1 MKRSIKDINQMT
13 EKEFN
18 EKYCKYC
25 SSLICYGVTD
35 KVMRRG
41 CRHYLDEMKKESTV
55 PEKQC
60 TVSTDITKEIVT
72 KISEREQKLNNLFEA
87 IERIKNYWLN
97 LGKNTE
103 DTLNGFIHSLLVMF
117 DGDSSA
123 NDFHHLLITDNEIV
137 LNDDNYLHELWIG
150 QCQENENSNK

>member
-1 MKRSIKDINQMT
+1 MT

-25 SSLICYGVTD
+25 SSLICCGVTD
-35 KVMRRG
+35 KVMRKG

-55 PEKQC
+55 SEKQC
-60 TVSTDITKEIVT
+60 TISTDSTKETVI
-72 KISEREQKLNNLFEA
+72 KISEKEQRLNNLFEA
-87 IERIKNYWLN
+87 IEMIKEYWLN
-97 LGKNTE
+97 LDKNTE

-123 NDFHHLLITDNEIV
+123 NEFNHLLITDNKTV
-137 LNDDNYLHELWIG
+137 LNDTDYLHELWIG
-150 QCQENENSNK
+150 YCKENENSNK